1 MSKQGMQSLMKPV
14 AAMVLVL
21 VALTGCKY
29 YGGALP
35 PENPVSMDTALQ
47 KAGSKNYSVGPDGN
61 PLPPVPRPQINRPS
75 YLPEKEL
82 AVVAP
87 PKTLLVWNF
96 PHVTDDNTR
105 VFGNWATIF
114 LTDRYEW
121 VLPDNEQALNR
132 PEVVDGRR

>member
-1 MSKQGMQSLMKPV
+1 MKLLSRNILLM
-14 AAMVLVL
+14 LL
-21 VALTGCKY
+21 GGLLLSGCKF

-35 PENPVSMDTALQ
+35 PENPISMDDALSRTSNR
-47 KAGSKNYSVGPDGN
+47 APIMGPGGE
-61 PLPPVPRPQINRPS
+61 PLPALPRPQINRPS

-121 VLPDNEQALNR
+121 VLPENEQPAF
-132 PEVVDGRR
+132 GRGR